1 MRACHKN
8 NPLVFEAEGVKV
20 YAGGRNR
27 GGGWHT
33 MNPMPDLAMGPIGVI
48 NSAKKRD
55 VLPLG
60 WSIVDTIDA
69 GPTPTVLEIDW
80 PDMGVPNNLHKKFW
94 KALTVDIKVKG
105 VKSISTMCAGG
116 HGRTGVQLAILA
128 HFLIEKKYHEWK
140 TAEELILWVRKQY
153 CDNAVEST
161 IQQLYIS
168 EVCDIPEGDSAIVLT
183 STPWSS
189 NFDDSALFTQ
199 DEIDEQVRN
208 QERMDAIKEKTPKRT
223 AMDGVKWSGISK
235 HTSFVEEEI
244 GYDTPVVDAFSL
256 TKCEGCGN
264 YEWRGATEEYM
275 LLPCL
280 KCDSMAVHPADDEI
294 INEENQM
301 QCFQTGE
308 MWHEVEM
315 YDIVNHTSFWAEAKS
330 RHLKTRDGKKGT
342 LEIKAGH
349 RFYPTYFLI
358 REGDDILPAAEIH
371 KRKKDIHTKI
381 KRQEREAAAFAKV
394 EDEHSSVDSI
404 YDRKQ
409 TTHSSNTKDKA
420 VDMLRKRRQTNEEIE
435 SED

>member
-1 MRACHKN
+1 MSACHKG
-8 NPLVFEAEGVKV
+8 NPLVFEANGVKV

-27 GGGWHT
+27 GGGWIT
-33 MNPMPDLAMGPIGVI
+33 MDPMPDLAMGPIGVI

-60 WSIVDTIDA
+60 WTIIDTIDA

-189 NFDDSALFTQ
+189 NFDDSSLFTQ

-235 HTSFVEEEI
+235 QSNFVEEDAVYPSPI
-244 GYDTPVVDAFSL
+244 VDGYSL
-256 TKCEGCGN
+256 TKCGDCGH
-264 YEWRGATEEYM
+264 YEWRNTQEEWM
-275 LLPCL
+275 LYPCIN
-280 KCDSMAVHPADDEI
+280 CDSMNVNPADDEL
-294 INEENQM
+294 INEENQI

-315 YDIVNHTSFWAEAKS
+315 YDITNHISFWAEAKS
-330 RHLKTRDGKKGT
+330 RHMKTRDGKRGT
-342 LEIKAGH
+342 LEIKALH
-349 RFYPTYFLI
+349 RFHPTYFLI
-358 REGDDILPAAEIH
+358 REGDEILPAAEIH
-371 KRKKDIHTKI
+371 KQKRDIKKRIMRK
-381 KRQEREAAAFAKV
+381 EREAHMNSKL
-394 EDEHSSVDSI
+394 DEHSSINDNYGNDSP
-404 YDRKQ
+404 
-409 TTHSSNTKDKA
+409 NTKDKA
-420 VDMLRKRRQTNEEIE
+420 VRMLRERRQTNEEIE

>member
-1 MRACHKN
+1 MGACHKD
-8 NPLVFEAEGVKV
+8 NPLVFEANGVKV

-33 MNPMPDLAMGPIGVI
+33 MEPMPDLAMGPIGVI

-60 WSIVDTIDA
+60 WNITDTVNA
-69 GPTPTVLEIDW
+69 GPTPTVMEIDW
-80 PDMGVPNNLHKKFW
+80 PDMGVPNNLHKEFW

-105 VKSISTMCAGG
+105 IKSISTMCAGG

-183 STPWSS
+183 HTPWS
-189 NFDDSALFTQ
+189 NDFSASAMFTES
-199 DEIDEQVRN
+199 EIEQQVRQ
-208 QERMDAIKEKTPKRT
+208 QERIDAEKKSKPKRK
-223 AMDGVKWSGISK
+223 AIEGVEWVSK
-235 HTSFVEEEI
+235 HSTFVEEEAV
-244 GYDTPVVDAFSL
+244 YDTPVVDNYSL
-256 TKCEGCGN
+256 TKCDTCGD
-264 YEWRGATEEYM
+264 YEWRNAREEWM

-280 KCDSMAVHPADDEI
+280 KCDGNAVYPADNEI
-294 INEENQM
+294 INEENQV

-308 MWHEVEM
+308 MWHEIEM
-315 YDIVNHTSFWAEAKS
+315 YDPHNHISFWAEAKK
-330 RHLKTRDGKKGT
+330 RNMKTREGKRGV
-342 LEIKAGH
+342 LEIMPDGGH
-349 RFYPTYFLI
+349 RYQPTHFLI
-358 REGDDILPAAEIH
+358 REGDDILAAAEIH
-371 KRKKDIHTKI
+371 KRKNEIV
-381 KRQEREAAAFAKV
+381 KRMRKEEREARSKL
-394 EDEHSSVDSI
+394 DEHSSVDSI
-404 YDRKQ
+404 YDYEE
-409 TTHSSNTKDKA
+409 HSPNTQDKA
-420 VDMLRKRRQTNEEIE
+420 VDMLRKKRQTNEEIE